1 MMTVVDDKNEILD
14 EIKGLLERGDE
25 EEIKGLL
32 ASLHPSDIAMNLE
45 TLEEPEVV
53 RVFRLLSPE
62 TASTVL
68 LELDEHTREAIISAI
83 SDIELV
89 KVVDEMDTDDA
100 ADVIS
105 GLPLEEAKKVLDGIS
120 WKESIVVQKL
130 LKYPEDTAGGK
141 MQAELV
147 SVRED
152 ATVEETIEEVRKRS
166 EEVENISSVFVV
178 DREGRLTGAVPLEK
192 LILARPGLPI
202 KEIADREPIRVE
214 TGVDQEEVGKMFRR
228 YDLLTMPVVDSEN
241 RLVGRITIDDVV
253 DVIEEEIFEDFYRM
267 ASLKAGER
275 ALDPPARSFKMR
287 APWLLINVVTAFI
300 AAGVVKVFESTIET
314 LVVLAV
320 LMPVVAGLGGN
331 AATQTITVVVRGFAL
346 GQLELRSAGK
356 LLIKEVS
363 VGLANGLLVG
373 TLAAAIAY
381 FLGANIMVGL
391 LLMLAMT
398 ANLIIAALAGTII
411 PLILKWY
418 KADPALSASVFV
430 TACTDVGGFFT
441 FLGLAALFMKLGLL

>member
-14 EIKGLLERGDE
+14 EITGLLERGDE

-152 ATVEETIEEVRKRS
+152 ATVEETIGEVRKRS

-346 GQLELRSAGK
+346 GQLELRNAGK

>member
-45 TLEEPEVV
+45 TLQQPEVV

-346 GQLELRSAGK
+346 GQLELRNAGK

>member
-14 EIKGLLERGDE
+14 EITGLLERGDE

-45 TLEEPEVV
+45 TLQQPEVV

-346 GQLELRSAGK
+346 GQLELRNAGK